1 MFKDYYKQ
9 NKAEIT
15 SLVKS
20 YLEETLFAE
29 SPNLKRDV
37 IAVISGSIASGHYD
51 QYSDIDLDFYCKDEV
66 DVEQYKD
73 SISRFKKSISMQKDL
88 PIQIHRL
95 KSLAATEKELTNYK
109 NDNALRETARSLV
122 VTDPDGNFSAL
133 QQRFEWYP
141 DDVAMQ
147 KLQWLYAQLVFEY
160 EEHFKIAA
168 ERNDAYYLEVAKL
181 SILRFAGNALLLA
194 NKQWPAFDKHL
205 VASLM
210 DTDIDARL
218 TSLFNKALAENENV
232 TSIVSELVAA
242 IERYLI
248 SGGYIPKESI
258 KYWIDLRPTYSV
270 NLG

>member
-1 MFKDYYKQ
+1 MFKEFYKQ
-9 NKAEIT
+9 DESTIV
-15 SLVKS
+15 SLIKNF
-20 YLEETLFAE
+20 LTDTLFADNPDFA
-29 SPNLKRDV
+29 SN
-37 IAVISGSIASGHYD
+37 IMTVISGSIASGHYD
-51 QYSDIDLDFYCKDEV
+51 RYSDIDLDFYCNDEA

-73 SISRFKKSISMQKDL
+73 IISQFKKSISMQKDL

-95 KSLAATEKELTNYK
+95 KSLAATEKELTNYE
-109 NDNALRETARSLV
+109 NDNALRETARSLI

-133 QQRFEWYP
+133 QRRFEWYP
-141 DDVAMQ
+141 DDVARQ

-168 ERNDAYYLEVAKL
+168 ERNDAYYLEVATL
-181 SILRFAGNALLLA
+181 SILRLTGNALLLA

-210 DTDIDARL
+210 DIEIDAYL

-232 TSIVSELVAA
+232 TSIVSELIVA

-258 KYWIDLRPTYSV
+258 KYWIDLRPIYSV